1 MDPSYRRRSQNEDEF
16 MLFVLPTIE
25 GDSSQPSSSRKPMHT
40 SKLSGACRVNEI
52 LTGHQS
58 LSKRNFRMEVNV
70 FRALVDKLREKQLL
84 ADARDVSVEEQV
96 AIFLYALAKN
106 ASNETLQ
113 DQFQHSGQTI
123 SKYFGVV
130 LDAVTQLTCVYIRP
144 PFLHPHHILR
154 RPKFH
159 PFFENC
165 VGSIDGT
172 HVPMILP
179 LDQQEPYRNRKQT
192 ISQNV
197 MVACDFD
204 LKFVHVHAGWEGSA
218 SDARVLQDALN
229 HGFEVPPGKFF
240 LVDAGYANTTQ
251 FLAPYRGTRY
261 HLKEQGRANQ
271 KPQNYKELFNLRH
284 AQLKNHIERAI
295 GVLKMRFPILKTG
308 SHHPA
313 RKQVDISV
321 ACCVL
326 HNFIRLH
333 NGDMVWPS
341 NCRLEID
348 PDHIVD
354 VPNGD
359 ENYNGDVQ
367 EFNNSR
373 EAGNRK
379 RDDMAQRMWNHYVA
393 RRK

>member
-1 MDPSYRRRSQNEDEF
+1 MIFFLFGMYVRINNLFACFCSPIYIGRPNHQIYYLLLISPVIVMDPSYRRRSQNEDEF

-130 LDAVTQLTCVYIRP
+130 LDAVKQLTCVYIRP

-159 PFFENC
+159 PFFE
-165 VGSIDGT
+165 V
-172 HVPMILP
+172 
-179 LDQQEPYRNRKQT
+179 
-192 ISQNV
+192 
-197 MVACDFD
+197 
-204 LKFVHVHAGWEGSA
+204 
-218 SDARVLQDALN
+218 
-229 HGFEVPPGKFF
+229 
-240 LVDAGYANTTQ
+240 
-251 FLAPYRGTRY
+251 
-261 HLKEQGRANQ
+261 
-271 KPQNYKELFNLRH
+271 
-284 AQLKNHIERAI
+284 
-295 GVLKMRFPILKTG
+295 
-308 SHHPA
+308 
-313 RKQVDISV
+313 
-321 ACCVL
+321 
-326 HNFIRLH
+326 
-333 NGDMVWPS
+333 
-341 NCRLEID
+341 
-348 PDHIVD
+348 
-354 VPNGD
+354 
-359 ENYNGDVQ
+359 
-367 EFNNSR
+367 
-373 EAGNRK
+373 
-379 RDDMAQRMWNHYVA
+379 
-393 RRK
+393 